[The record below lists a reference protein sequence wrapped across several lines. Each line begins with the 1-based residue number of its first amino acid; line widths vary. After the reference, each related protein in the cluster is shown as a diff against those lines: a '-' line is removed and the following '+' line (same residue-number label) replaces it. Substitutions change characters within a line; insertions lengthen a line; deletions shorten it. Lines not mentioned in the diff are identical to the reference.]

1 MGSFSSVVDV
11 EKIIE
16 QFAISGVLQL
26 VEPVA
31 QGRLNDTWMSSWIF
45 DGRVSRYVHQGVNAS
60 VFPHPEV
67 IMESIERV
75 GAHLRALGADYPF
88 QTLETVRTRDGRGW
102 LHASGQR
109 TLWRTYRYIE
119 NSVTYDATRDR
130 GIAGEAGWAIGMFL
144 RALDSMPTKG
154 LQAAIPGFQNI
165 VGRYEALE
173 DAKRRDL
180 VGRVKSVQ
188 ELLAE
193 ASAGLPLAQ
202 KVSRIMNNPA
212 YQRMTHADTKLNN
225 VLFDRDTH
233 GAICMIDLDTVMV
246 GSPLYDFGD
255 FIRMICITSSEDE
268 LGAMGRESVDM
279 DLLAA
284 AAQGFWRG
292 IGASYLHDEER
303 AVLADMPAVLS
314 HTLGVRFLTDYLNG
328 DVYFPV
334 DSPEQNR
341 VRAVGQFAV
350 AASFLSGKR
359 DIEETIERAR
369 ESAFSAWSNTGCIV

>member
-1 MGSFSSVVDV
+1 
-11 EKIIE
+11 
-16 QFAISGVLQL
+16 
-26 VEPVA
+26 
-31 QGRLNDTWMSSWIF
+31 
-45 DGRVSRYVHQGVNAS
+45 
-60 VFPHPEV
+60 
-67 IMESIERV
+67 
-75 GAHLRALGADYPF
+75 
-88 QTLETVRTRDGRGW
+88 
-102 LHASGQR
+102 
-109 TLWRTYRYIE
+109 
-119 NSVTYDATRDR
+119 
-130 GIAGEAGWAIGMFL
+130 
-144 RALDSMPTKG
+144 
-154 LQAAIPGFQNI
+154 
-165 VGRYEALE
+165 
-173 DAKRRDL
+173 
-180 VGRVKSVQ
+180 
-188 ELLAE
+188 
-193 ASAGLPLAQ
+193 
-202 KVSRIMNNPA
+202 
-212 YQRMTHADTKLNN
+212 
-225 VLFDRDTH
+225 
-233 GAICMIDLDTVMV
+233 MIDLDTVMV